1 MSENMASWW
10 KTGTVYQIYPK
21 SFQATSGRATGDL
34 LGVIQRLD
42 YLKQLGV
49 SAIWLTPIYPSPQVD
64 NGYDVANY
72 CEINPEYGS
81 MADFEELVTKA
92 HERNIKIMM
101 DMVFNHTS
109 TQHPWFQSALDKTSP
124 YRSFYI
130 WKDASSQ
137 GQEPNNWRSKFG
149 GKAWQWH
156 QASNQYYLHL
166 FATKQAD
173 LNWENPDVRRELKQ
187 VCQFWADK
195 GVDAL
200 RLDVINLVS
209 KHQLTPLARLGE
221 MNYHTG
227 YQFTADLIKQHKKTL
242 STIVCATDTIALG
255 VNKYLQENSITDITV
270 GSIGQ
275 SKLLHFLFPDTVS
288 IHLGFHEAGILAAQ
302 TLLALLKKSSSPSL
316 TIVPSTLVIDTLS
329 NMV

>member
-1 MSENMASWW
+1 MARPFTDYHSICYDDRGAIMQLMNHFHHHRLPPAQIGYIGINEQDYT
-10 KTGTVYQIYPK
+10 TGRLRYEAYQ
-21 SFQATSGRATGDL
+21 
-34 LGVIQRLD
+34 
-42 YLKQLGV
+42 
-49 SAIWLTPIYPSPQVD
+49 
-64 NGYDVANY
+64 
-72 CEINPEYGS
+72 
-81 MADFEELVTKA
+81 DF
-92 HERNIKIMM
+92 
-101 DMVFNHTS
+101 
-109 TQHPWFQSALDKTSP
+109 
-124 YRSFYI
+124 
-130 WKDASSQ
+130 
-137 GQEPNNWRSKFG
+137 
-149 GKAWQWH
+149 
-156 QASNQYYLHL
+156 
-166 FATKQAD
+166 
-173 LNWENPDVRRELKQ
+173 
-187 VCQFWADK
+187 CQQ
-195 GVDAL
+195 
-200 RLDVINLVS
+200 
-209 KHQLTPLARLGE
+209 HQLTPLARLGE